1 MVDYIEFRVFP
12 SQNRYEACICYHNKI
27 EIVASGVLEPLAM
40 QSPKIK
46 ALCSRGSDETF
57 KLQPPENLNDA
68 KWFTRSAL
76 MRFVHI
82 ISSSDV
88 LDKVK
93 AMENEIS
100 QLEESLEFH
109 ASIYAKADDTYVA
122 PDASKNELL
131 RAMELR
137 RTTLRGELESAWYQA
152 AGSSE
157 EISDILKFCHHFGAV
172 DLSNS
177 LQKFLGLSQ
186 VDMSANVAE
195 VKDSVPETGPT
206 QSETPVIY
214 GASPAKAAQIER
226 QSSSEGEESSCISEE
241 DQPSVER
248 SRPLTRSAS
257 PRRSASPMR
266 RIQIGR
272 SGTRRSTALTI
283 KSLSYFPAR
292 EKLVCQEKSD
302 EEESE
307 QTSRTSENNVRRM
320 SVQDRIS
327 LFEGKQKTETDD
339 TQKMKSALNAAPVMA
354 ANKAVLRRWSA
365 GMGDSNSPA
374 DAASDNPPFIESGQE
389 ILGASEAIPGPD
401 SCTSGF
407 PPEAADVCEERVSSN
422 EGMEEDD
429 LPVQREEGSEI
440 EAASAERT
448 CQNDE
453 EVNLPQIAMTNA
465 QPAESECLNDG
476 KAKSFPSEQAVRPS
490 NHRYREKRNEKLR
503 GENDGKRVERK
514 NPRSNLDEGIARKT
528 SGNSSTVKK
537 PQRTLKN
544 SPQSANPKDE
554 TSKPDVVKR
563 VSGAKASPLPPT
575 RKSWPSTPSP
585 RATGASQVKTP
596 SPRAISGAIPA
607 SRRSKPTPSVPQS
620 SQKIKR
626 SQQPEPTSVKASP
639 SDTRKSVKNSIR
651 KQQQEVIGASKHTKT
666 KVKANEVTKKSSM
679 APLELKEPAKKPRPF
694 LHKDSRTGPG
704 VSPGAKTK
712 ISPPV
717 DPLRGSVDSGRAKE
731 NEMASVVYEQVQQN
745 EDKGLTEVKVHADL
759 ETETQLIVPQKYEET
774 GSSNPVTSN
783 NEVDFQSKHMSAVK
797 DDSEDEPNISPA
809 ACTKLEEHED
819 EQILSNI
826 TASHSKP
833 LATEPESAA
842 IPQVHPSFSQPF
854 QDESSEPGD
863 VAWGNADNPPTMVY
877 QKDAPKGLK
886 KLLKFARKSKTDTNT
901 TRLSSQSAIS
911 KREDVTE
918 ETIALSKKDGGNL
931 LKKATSHTKNY
942 GNKIALSSESRT
954 KDPTTHGVSAQA
966 SKGKLVSQSKS
977 QKLPEGA
984 KATRSFFS
992 LSAFKGTKQNDSLVH

>member
-27 EIVASGVLEPLAM
+27 ETVASGVLEPLAM

-68 KWFTRSAL
+68 KWFTKSAL

-82 ISSSDV
+82 VSSSEV

-100 QLEESLEFH
+100 QLDESLKFH
-109 ASIYAKADDTYVA
+109 ASIYAKADDTYIA

-137 RTTLRGELESAWYQA
+137 RTSLRGDLESAWYQA

-186 VDMSANVAE
+186 EDMPANVADF
-195 VKDSVPETGPT
+195 KDSVPETGPT

-307 QTSRTSENNVRRM
+307 QTSRTSENNVRR
-320 SVQDRIS
+320 
-327 LFEGKQKTETDD
+327 GKQKTETDD
-339 TQKMKSALNAAPVMA
+339 TQKMKSVLNAAPVMA

-389 ILGASEAIPGPD
+389 ILGASEAMPGPD

-407 PPEAADVCEERVSSN
+407 PPEAAD
-422 EGMEEDD
+422 MEEDD
-429 LPVQREEGSEI
+429 LPVQREGGSEI
-440 EAASAERT
+440 EAERT

-465 QPAESECLNDG
+465 QPAESEGLNDG
-476 KAKSFPSEQAVRPS
+476 KDKSFPSEQTLRPS

-503 GENDGKRVERK
+503 GETDGKRVERK

-537 PQRTLKN
+537 TQRTLKN

-554 TSKPDVVKR
+554 TSKPGVVKR
-563 VSGAKASPLPPT
+563 VSGAKASPLPA
-575 RKSWPSTPSP
+575 TP
-585 RATGASQVKTP
+585 TGASQVKTP
-596 SPRAISGAIPA
+596 SPRAISGVIPA
-607 SRRSKPTPSVPQS
+607 TRRSKPTPSVPQ
-620 SQKIKR
+620 KFER

-639 SDTRKSVKNSIR
+639 SDTRKSVKNSI
-651 KQQQEVIGASKHTKT
+651 SKHTKT

-679 APLELKEPAKKPRPF
+679 APLEPKEPAKKPRPF
-694 LHKDSRTGPG
+694 LHKDSRTG
-704 VSPGAKTK
+704 AKTK

-717 DPLRGSVDSGRAKE
+717 DPLRDSVDSSRAKE
-731 NEMASVVYEQVQQN
+731 NEMASIVYEEVHQN
-745 EDKGLTEVKVHADL
+745 EDRGL
-759 ETETQLIVPQKYEET
+759 TETQLNIPQKYEET

-809 ACTKLEEHED
+809 AWTKIEEHED
-819 EQILSNI
+819 EQIPSNP
-826 TASHSKP
+826 TDSHSES
-833 LATEPESAA
+833 LATEPES
-842 IPQVHPSFSQPF
+842 P
-854 QDESSEPGD
+854 DESSEPGD

-886 KLLKFARKSKTDTNT
+886 KLLKFARKSKTDANT
-901 TRLSSQSAIS
+901 TRLSSQSVIS
-911 KREDVTE
+911 KRG
-918 ETIALSKKDGGNL
+918 KKDGDNL

-942 GNKIALSSESRT
+942 GNRIALSSESRT
-954 KDPTTHGVSAQA
+954 KAQA

-992 LSAFKGTKQNDSLVH
+992 LSAFKGTKQNDPLVH

>member
-27 EIVASGVLEPLAM
+27 ETVASGVLEPLAM

-82 ISSSDV
+82 VSSSEI

-157 EISDILKFCHHFGAV
+157 EISDILMFCHHFGAV

-186 VDMSANVAE
+186 EDMSANVAE

-214 GASPAKAAQIER
+214 GASAAKAAQIER

-257 PRRSASPMR
+257 PRQSASPMR

-307 QTSRTSENNVRRM
+307 QTSRTSENNVRR
-320 SVQDRIS
+320 
-327 LFEGKQKTETDD
+327 GKQKTQTDD
-339 TQKMKSALNAAPVMA
+339 TQKTKPVLNAAPVMA

-407 PPEAADVCEERVSSN
+407 PPEAAD
-422 EGMEEDD
+422 MEEDD

-476 KAKSFPSEQAVRPS
+476 KDKSFPSEQTFRPS

-503 GENDGKRVERK
+503 GETDGKRVERK

-537 PQRTLKN
+537 TQRTLKN

-554 TSKPDVVKR
+554 TSKPGVVKKA
-563 VSGAKASPLPPT
+563 SSAKASPLPA
-575 RKSWPSTPSP
+575 TP
-585 RATGASQVKTP
+585 TGASQVKTP
-596 SPRAISGAIPA
+596 SPRAISGTIPA

-620 SQKIKR
+620 SQKFER
-626 SQQPEPTSVKASP
+626 SQQPELASVKASP
-639 SDTRKSVKNSIR
+639 SDTRKIVKNSIR
-651 KQQQEVIGASKHTKT
+651 KQQQEVIGASKFTKT
-666 KVKANEVTKKSSM
+666 KLKANEVTKKSSM
-679 APLELKEPAKKPRPF
+679 APLELKEP
-694 LHKDSRTGPG
+694 GI
-704 VSPGAKTK
+704 SPGAKSK

-717 DPLRGSVDSGRAKE
+717 DPLRGSIDSGRAKE
-731 NEMASVVYEQVQQN
+731 NEMASIVYEQVHQN
-745 EDKGLTEVKVHADL
+745 EDRGL
-759 ETETQLIVPQKYEET
+759 TETQLNTPQKYEET
-774 GSSNPVTSN
+774 GSSNPATSN
-783 NEVDFQSKHMSAVK
+783 NEVDFQNKQMSAVK
-797 DDSEDEPNISPA
+797 EDEPNISA
-809 ACTKLEEHED
+809 AAWTKLEEHED
-819 EQILSNI
+819 EQIPSNT
-826 TASHSKP
+826 TASHSEP
-833 LATEPESAA
+833 LATEPESA
-842 IPQVHPSFSQPF
+842 
-854 QDESSEPGD
+854 DESSEPGD

-886 KLLKFARKSKTDTNT
+886 KLLKFARKSKTDANT
-901 TRLSSQSAIS
+901 TRLSSQSVIS
-911 KREDVTE
+911 KRD
-918 ETIALSKKDGGNL
+918 KKDGGNL

-942 GNKIALSSESRT
+942 GNKNALSSESRT
-954 KDPTTHGVSAQA
+954 KAQA
-966 SKGKLVSQSKS
+966 TKGKLVSQSKS

-992 LSAFKGTKQNDSLVH
+992 LSAFKGTKQNDPLVH

>member
-1 MVDYIEFRVFP
+1 MWHWLLH
-12 SQNRYEACICYHNKI
+12 RYEACICYHNKI
-27 EIVASGVLEPLAM
+27 ETVASGVLEPLAM

-57 KLQPPENLNDA
+57 KLQPPEKLNDA

-82 ISSSDV
+82 VSSSEV

-100 QLEESLEFH
+100 QLEESLKFH

-137 RTTLRGELESAWYQA
+137 RTTLRGDLESAWYQA

-186 VDMSANVAE
+186 EDMPANVAE
-195 VKDSVPETGPT
+195 VKDSVPETCPT

-327 LFEGKQKTETDD
+327 LFEGKQKTQTDD
-339 TQKMKSALNAAPVMA
+339 TQKMKSVLNAAPVMA

-365 GMGDSNSPA
+365 GMGDSSSP
-374 DAASDNPPFIESGQE
+374 ASDNPHSMESGQE
-389 ILGASEAIPGPD
+389 IPSASEAILGPD
-401 SCTSGF
+401 SCTSGL
-407 PPEAADVCEERVSSN
+407 PPEAAEIGEKPDVCEERVPSH

-429 LPVQREEGSEI
+429 LPVQREEGSEM

-448 CQNDE
+448 CQKDE
-453 EVNLPQIAMTNA
+453 EVSPPQIAMTNA
-465 QPAESECLNDG
+465 QPAESEGLN
-476 KAKSFPSEQAVRPS
+476 EQTVRPS
-490 NHRYREKRNEKLR
+490 NHRYREKRNEKLQ
-503 GENDGKRVERK
+503 GETDRKRVERK

-537 PQRTLKN
+537 TQRTLKN
-544 SPQSANPKDE
+544 SLQSANPKDE
-554 TSKPDVVKR
+554 TSKPGVVKKA
-563 VSGAKASPLPPT
+563 SSAKASPLPAT

-585 RATGASQVKTP
+585 RAIGASQVKTP
-596 SPRAISGAIPA
+596 SPRAITGVIPA
-607 SRRSKPTPSVPQS
+607 TRRSKPTPSVPQ
-620 SQKIKR
+620 KFER
-626 SQQPEPTSVKASP
+626 SQQPETTSVKASP

-651 KQQQEVIGASKHTKT
+651 KQQQEVIGASKLTKT
-666 KVKANEVTKKSSM
+666 KVKANEVSKKSSM

-694 LHKDSRTGPG
+694 LHKESRTGPG
-704 VSPGAKTK
+704 ISPGAKSK

-717 DPLRGSVDSGRAKE
+717 DPLRDSVDSGRAKE
-731 NEMASVVYEQVQQN
+731 NEMASVVYEQVHQN
-745 EDKGLTEVKVHADL
+745 EDRGLTEVKVHADL
-759 ETETQLIVPQKYEET
+759 ETETQLNIPQKYEEA

-797 DDSEDEPNISPA
+797 DDSEDEPNISPGA
-809 ACTKLEEHED
+809 WTKIEEHED
-819 EQILSNI
+819 EQIPSNT
-826 TASHSKP
+826 TATHSKP

-854 QDESSEPGD
+854 QDESSDSGD

-886 KLLKFARKSKTDTNT
+886 KLLKFARKSKTDANT
-901 TRLSSQSAIS
+901 TRLSSQSVIS
-911 KREDVTE
+911 KRGDVIE
-918 ETIALSKKDGGNL
+918 ETIALSKKDGDNL

-966 SKGKLVSQSKS
+966 GKGKLVSQSKS

-992 LSAFKGTKQNDSLVH
+992 LSAFKGTKQNDPLVH